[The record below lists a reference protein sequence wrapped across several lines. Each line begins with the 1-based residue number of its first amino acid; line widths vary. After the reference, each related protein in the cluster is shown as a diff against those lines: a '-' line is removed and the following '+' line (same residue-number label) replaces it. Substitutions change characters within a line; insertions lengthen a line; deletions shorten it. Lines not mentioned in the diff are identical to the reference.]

1 MVVSES
7 FVNILD
13 IVILVCFVFL
23 VFFGYQKGFLSK
35 LFGLFGSVLF
45 LYLSW
50 KLSGLL
56 AEDFAVLPHRICSF
70 LWKCIGRFFL
80 YLCKSDFL
88 VSRVVYSVHDFVC
101 HDQNMLFSFVQAADS
116 FKCQSSYGVC
126 VCLGG
131 RFFADGFSDFFICD
145 AVV

>member
-50 KLSGLL
+50 KLIAG
-56 AEDFAVLPHRICSF
+56 
-70 LWKCIGRFFL
+70 
-80 YLCKSDFL
+80 
-88 VSRVVYSVHDFVC
+88 
-101 HDQNMLFSFVQAADS
+101 
-116 FKCQSSYGVC
+116 
-126 VCLGG
+126 
-131 RFFADGFSDFFICD
+131 
-145 AVV
+145 